1 MSLLFDLEALTTE
14 GGVDAIQIMQ
24 RDFNQHLI
32 QFTSSKAMRPVTD
45 YLKELARSSTSI
57 TDLSGLGEI
66 LDEADAQSKE
76 VLDNI
81 LESKCVR
88 KSTIETHFS
97 EAVCLTE
104 CTLPGVLAHSAR
116 YGRYGLVFEKASLYG
131 KGARPVAH
139 VQKELRLALIDS
151 QDEIPT
157 VKKNMLYF
165 VNLNPPV
172 GQSNHKIQ
180 DYTHEREWRCP
191 EDIPVEDAVAL
202 IVAKRE
208 DCECFTEVAG
218 GRPILPLDLLYR
230 MGL

>member
-32 QFTSSKAMRPVTD
+32 HFTSSEAMKPVTAH
-45 YLKELARSSTSI
+45 LKKLVRDKAKAARFPK
-57 TDLSGLGEI
+57 LLEK
-66 LDEADAQSKE
+66 ADAQSKE
-76 VLDNI
+76 VLSKI
-81 LESKCVR
+81 LESGCVR
-88 KSTIETHFS
+88 KSTIEEPHS
-97 EAVCLTE
+97 EGVCLTE

-116 YGRYGLVFEKASLYG
+116 YGRYGLVFEKAYLR
-131 KGARPVAH
+131 KLGARPVAY
-139 VQKELRLALIDS
+139 VSEDVRQAYLK
-151 QDEIPT
+151 
-157 VKKNMLYF
+157 VKDHNEVIQRNLLY
-165 VNLNPPV
+165 VNLLRPPGESGGPV
-172 GQSNHKIQ
+172 QE
-180 DYTHEREWRCP
+180 YTHEREWRCP
-191 EDIPVEDAVAL
+191 GDIPVEDAVAL